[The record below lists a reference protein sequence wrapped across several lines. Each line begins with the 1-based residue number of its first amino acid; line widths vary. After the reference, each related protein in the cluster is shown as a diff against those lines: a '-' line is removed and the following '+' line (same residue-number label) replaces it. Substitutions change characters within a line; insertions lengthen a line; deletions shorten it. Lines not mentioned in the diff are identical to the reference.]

1 MSLQACT
8 AATFAPSVFGTQ
20 ILAIEANV
28 LTNHSITNPF
38 HAISVGGLDFCNI
51 TVTYTHPGQ
60 NDRIDVETWL
70 PTNGWNKRLLAPGG
84 GGFGAGRGFGVF
96 GMATAVKAGFAS
108 VQTNAGI
115 AQNPVPQN
123 PEQMESLALLSPGN
137 LNFYNLQ
144 NLASVSLK
152 DEALMAKS
160 HAKDF
165 YGEAPEYSYWNGCS
179 QGGRQGLM
187 LAQRFPEL
195 YDGIVAAAP
204 AQSWTKLFGN
214 MLWPQQV
221 MNREGYVPSPCEL
234 DAITNATIALCDGY
248 DGVIDGIVSNPK
260 ACRSDADPAQFVG
273 KQVDCSAYG
282 QDSLVIT
289 SQAANI
295 YAAYLDGLK
304 TAEGKQ
310 VYPGLEPGSDPTG
323 SFTAK
328 MLSILVTECSENG
341 KCVGKPNN
349 LGITWLKYMVAKDP
363 ELDMQNLTDEEFRN
377 LVYSGTQHYASIIG
391 TEGTDLT
398 KFRNRGGKMIT
409 WHGLVCINYQ
419 SATT

>member
-1 MSLQACT
+1 
-8 AATFAPSVFGTQ
+8 
-20 ILAIEANV
+20 
-28 LTNHSITNPF
+28 
-38 HAISVGGLDFCNI
+38 
-51 TVTYTHPGQ
+51 
-60 NDRIDVETWL
+60 
-70 PTNGWNKRLLAPGG
+70 
-84 GGFGAGRGFGVF
+84 
-96 GMATAVKAGFAS
+96 
-108 VQTNAGI
+108 
-115 AQNPVPQN
+115 
-123 PEQMESLALLSPGN
+123 
-137 LNFYNLQ
+137 
-144 NLASVSLK
+144 
-152 DEALMAKS
+152 MAKS

-409 WHGLVCINYQ
+409 WHGLADNIIAPMASENYYNNVTAVMPDIADFYRFYEVPGLGHCSGGPTKPPGKLLEQ
-419 SATT
+419 LMQWVEKGTVPEESPVTAIASDGTVQNRIICPYPKTAKLTACKDASLQECWTCDADPETLPKGIKGASPSAGHTLREEL